1 MTQKISLAILGRA
14 LPLQKNPLHVA
25 EEFAVLDHLSHGR
38 IIAGVQRGLASEY
51 HNSGISPHGSH
62 ERFFEATDLI
72 ARSWTQP
79 GPFYHTG
86 KHYQL
91 YYVNPWPRPVQ
102 QPHPPIWIFSQG
114 SDETL
119 RWAAANE
126 RQYPVILG
134 LMSAEEAERAARIYH
149 QFLDS
154 STPAH
159 AGGEKL
165 GVTVLVH
172 VAETETKA
180 REQVREHAEYFLRRL
195 FLRPIRQAVPFN
207 YAPLPT
213 LRHLQSE
220 YQRWAESDKTLE
232 TMEAL
237 GLLIVG
243 SPTTVQER
251 LVAHLR
257 RLGAAILVTKHQFGL
272 MSSPLVLDSMTL
284 FTQAVLPELQ
294 SNC

>member
-1 MTQKISLAILGRA
+1 LLWFSCASHLKITG
-14 LPLQKNPLHVA
+14 NPSP
-25 EEFAVLDHLSHGR
+25 DHFCNK
-38 IIAGVQRGLASEY
+38 A
-51 HNSGISPHGSH
+51 
-62 ERFFEATDLI
+62 
-72 ARSWTQP
+72 
-79 GPFYHTG
+79 G

-102 QPHPPIWIFSQG
+102 QPHPPLWILSQG
-114 SDETL
+114 SEETL
-119 RWAAANE
+119 RWAAASE
-126 RQYPVILG
+126 RRYPVILG

-159 AGGEKL
+159 AGSEKL

-172 VAETETKA
+172 VAETGTKA

-213 LRHLQSE
+213 LQHFQSE
-220 YQRWAESDKTLE
+220 YRRWAESDKTLE
-232 TMEAL
+232 TLEAL

-251 LVAHLR
+251 LSAHLR

-272 MSSPLVLDSMTL
+272 MSLPLVLESMTL
-284 FTQAVLPELQ
+284 FAQAVLPELQ
-294 SNC
+294 SSC